1 MTKTTKNLIILLLF
15 LGMVIPC
22 QGQDDKQVMIYL
34 KKLEAK
40 IANLEKKGQ
49 TTSTDTTMV
58 VPIKKDMVR
67 YMLQQIANIQDE
79 QIAQKALIDSLLFS
93 LNGVSEPVPVI
104 AELKEQDT
112 KISAQMNS
120 VEEQLNKVLSFQADT
135 AATKQDV
142 EAVLSEAKDA
152 SQEMMDKLKKK
163 KKGFLWGLFKKKE
176 E

>member
-1 MTKTTKNLIILLLF
+1 MTKTTKSLIILLLF
-15 LGMVIPC
+15 LGVVIPC

-40 IANLEKKGQ
+40 IDNLEKGQ
-49 TTSTDTTMV
+49 TISTDTTMV

-67 YMLQQIANIQDE
+67 YMLQQIASIQDE

-104 AELKEQDT
+104 AELKEQDA

-176 E
+176 